1 MSEEM
6 TVTVDGEEYLVR
18 PAGDSMKVGRRVGGD
33 TTWLEDVDV
42 ATLPEDARS
51 ALEREDSSD
60 AALVLAVRGVVAP
73 EGRPGGRVGGGARAG
88 APGRGVRG
96 GGAAE
101 VQRGG

>member
-18 PAGDSMKVGRRVGGD
+18 PEGNSMKVGRRVGGD

-51 ALEREDSSD
+51 ALERGDSSD
-60 AALVLAVRGVVAP
+60 AALVLAVRGVVA
-73 EGRPGGRVGGGARAG
+73 
-88 APGRGVRG
+88 
-96 GGAAE
+96 AE

>member
-18 PAGDSMKVGRRVGGD
+18 PEGDSMKVGRRVGGD
-33 TTWLEDVDV
+33 TAWLEDVDV

-51 ALEREDSSD
+51 ALERGDPSD
-60 AALVLAVRGVVAP
+60 AALVLAVRGVVA
-73 EGRPGGRVGGGARAG
+73 
-88 APGRGVRG
+88 
-96 GGAAE
+96 AE